1 MPWKSTVAK
10 PPPPILS
17 MYPFINFA
25 SGLSNPLF
33 VFQVPF
39 DVQSTVTPE
48 SPPVSSTM
56 TPETGLMISPWEPF
70 APACALPPPALLFQF
85 NWATSGKPAISSGV
99 NSVNSTTYETT
110 IGGNV
115 DPQAARTPYIQ
126 SQAPV
131 TNLFRV
137 YMRQDG
143 KQSNYHYLYRV
154 VLVIF

>member
-85 NWATSGKPAISSGV
+85 NWATSGKPAISSGPSSA
-99 NSVNSTTYETT
+99 SVPLSLIKLIPTLVPPPPPESSSEGFNGSRPRAISTASE
-110 IGGNV
+110 V
-115 DPQAARTPYIQ
+115 PPP
-126 SQAPV
+126 SV
-131 TNLFRV
+131 
-137 YMRQDG
+137 
-143 KQSNYHYLYRV
+143 SS
-154 VLVIF
+154 LVGSV